1 MRIYRGSDADI
12 VLRPFMV
19 RLSEIVSFDLQ
30 LWTSGTYVIK
40 RSTTESGMTTD
51 KENNIINVHLTDKE
65 TGYLEAGV
73 LNAKLMYRITDS
85 EYPDGTYDG
94 IITIPQEYYMMT
106 PPDYSGGTIDGIYE
120 SGYTEG
126 YNTAIQN
133 SVLSINGEKG
143 DLNLKTING
152 NGLLGEGDIKIE
164 GGGSSTGSDD
174 IIVLDGLSQEER
186 KAVYDKLDKTKPIKQ
201 IFKYLGDTS
210 FHYMIQGDWIKI
222 YFLSCS
228 VYNAGEIRG
237 FALTSDGSLDQF
249 DTGMNYPN
257 FLFFNVDNHTDEG
270 ADFECGYKGDFYYFL
285 NSTWTSPN
293 GYFLVLKKGIGDST
307 KFMILPLT
315 VLYDK
320 EPDTSKIPIRIQF
333 TANDKLYTYLHGDT
347 DGKWLFESA
356 KPITGGGSSGGD
368 IPTKVSQLENDSKYI
383 NQSSQSSTYNIEHM
397 WVGNQSQYD
406 ALEAK
411 DARTLF
417 III

>member
-12 VLRPFMV
+12 VLRPFMIK
-19 RLSEIVSFDLQ
+19 LSEIVSFDLQ
-30 LWTSGTYVIK
+30 LWTTGTYVIK
-40 RSTTESGMTTD
+40 RSTTESGMTID
-51 KENNIINVHLTDKE
+51 KINNIVNVHLTDKE
-65 TGYLEAGV
+65 TSYLDAGV

-94 IITIPQEYYMMT
+94 IITIPQEYYIMT
-106 PPDYSGGTIDGIYE
+106 PPEYSGGTVGDIYE

-164 GGGSSTGSDD
+164 GGGGGSDD
-174 IIVLDGLSQEER
+174 VIVLDNLSQEER
-186 KAVYDKLDKTKPIKQ
+186 KAVYDKLDRTKPIKQ

-222 YFLSCS
+222 YFLSCT

-237 FALTSDGSLDQF
+237 FLLTSDGILKQF

-257 FLFFNVDNHTDEG
+257 FLFFNVDSHTDEG
-270 ADFECGYKGDFYYFL
+270 ADFECKYKGDFYYFL

-307 KFMILPLT
+307 KYMILPLT

-333 TANDKLYTYLHGDT
+333 TANEKLYTYLHGDA

-406 ALEAK
+406 ALETK

>member
-30 LWTSGTYVIK
+30 LWTSGAYVIK

-51 KENNIINVHLTDKE
+51 KENNLINVHLTDKE
-65 TGYLEAGV
+65 TSYLDAGV
-73 LNAKLMYRITDS
+73 LNAKMMYRITDS

-106 PPDYSGGTIDGIYE
+106 PPDYSGGTVGDIYE

-164 GGGSSTGSDD
+164 GGGGSTGSDN
-174 IIVLDGLSQEER
+174 IIVLDGLTQEER
-186 KAVYDKLDKTKPIKQ
+186 KSIYDKLDKTKAPDAVFIWENSP
-201 IFKYLGDTS
+201 S
-210 FHYMIQGDWIKI
+210 FHTFWQGD
-222 YFLSCS
+222 Y
-228 VYNAGEIRG
+228 A
-237 FALTSDGSLDQF
+237 AF
-249 DTGMNYPN
+249 DTFKVENKGLMIHKWFLQPDGNISIEIEPYMHVNSLFLNLRDHVDENADFNCDYYGDYEQYMTTDNTYPN
-257 FLFFNVDNHTDEG
+257 S
-270 ADFECGYKGDFYYFL
+270 YYIKL
-285 NSTWTSPN
+285 PN
-293 GYFLVLKKGIGDST
+293 GIGDT
-307 KFMILPLT
+307 NKYIFAPVT
-315 VLYDK
+315 VIKDGPYDK
-320 EPDTSKIPIRIQF
+320 KGIRIQF
-333 TANDKLYTYLHGDT
+333 TANEKLYTYLHGDE

-356 KPITGGGSSGGD
+356 KPITGGTSGD
-368 IPTKVSQLENDSKYI
+368 VPTKVSQLENDSKYI

-397 WVGNQSQYD
+397 WVGNQNQYD
-406 ALEAK
+406 ALETK